1 MARKQ
6 KPRLPSPGEV
16 LYPLDGNPETAT
28 VVNPKG
34 LKLTIYA
41 WRVQHPKAA
50 VLFIHGVQTHARFE
64 FLRHLSPDEQDVVL
78 PAQTPGITA
87 AANTAAATT
96 ETTPGRV
103 AKVSGGSKGGEQQYR
118 RWCIYEG
125 SWMQQL
131 NNAGCSVYA
140 GDLESFGLSE
150 GWKGRRCSVERLDD
164 LGWDVITFAEFVAE
178 DLVKQNRLTN
188 NISDNQALPPI
199 CLVGISMGGFSVIRA
214 LELMGDRKHW
224 LILPCATPAVGVR
237 AAVADNVE
245 AEGAAADGAATGG
258 PAGGGAAADGAAA
271 DGAAANGAATDGAAA
286 NGAAEDGA
294 VAPPAANGAS
304 GGNSA
309 SSQRARIVACVAL
322 APMLAIEKASSGAFN
337 KAIAKV
343 GGVLSKVTPHIGAVK
358 VPPARLRWVDVQK
371 DEDPLV
377 TCPLKIPCR
386 MAAEVLSAVPRVHA
400 EAKSI
405 PSHLRLKII
414 HAREDSIVEPQ
425 GSMRFINESATH
437 ITERDLQILEGERGH
452 YLVIEPGNEEVL
464 SAIKEW
470 FKIC

>member
-6 KPRLPSPGEV
+6 KPSLPSPGEA
-16 LYPLDGNPETAT
+16 LYPLDGNPEKAC
-28 VVNPKG
+28 VVNTKG

-41 WRVQHPKAA
+41 WRVQKPKAA

-64 FLRHLSPDEQDVVL
+64 FLRHLSPEEPDIAL
-78 PAQTPGITA
+78 PAATGGTTTA
-87 AANTAAATT
+87 ANGASAASEAATQ
-96 ETTPGRV
+96 GV
-103 AKVSGGSKGGEQQYR
+103 GKDSCGSKQGERQYL

-125 SWMQQL
+125 SWVQQL

-150 GWKGRRCSVERLDD
+150 GWKARRCSVERLDD
-164 LGWDVITFAEFVAE
+164 LGCDVISFAEFVAE
-178 DLVKQNRLTN
+178 DLSKQSQQN
-188 NISDNQALPPI
+188 SDNHMLPPI

-214 LELMGDRKHW
+214 LELMGERNHW
-224 LILPCATPAVGVR
+224 LLLPSGVH
-237 AAVADNVE
+237 AGGIPVPV
-245 AEGAAADGAATGG
+245 AEGAAADGN
-258 PAGGGAAADGAAA
+258 AADGATPE
-271 DGAAANGAATDGAAA
+271 GV
-286 NGAAEDGA
+286 
-294 VAPPAANGAS
+294 VAPPTTANGTSHGAL
-304 GGNSA
+304 A
-309 SSQRARIVACVAL
+309 SQRAHIVACVGL

-337 KAIAKV
+337 RAIAKV
-343 GGVLSKVTPHIGAVK
+343 SGVLSKVTPHVGAVK
-358 VPPARLRWVDVQK
+358 LPPARLRWVDVQK

-386 MAAEVLSAVPRVHA
+386 MAAEVLTAVPRVHA

-405 PSHLRLKII
+405 PQHIRLKII

-425 GSMRFINESATH
+425 GSIRFINESATH
-437 ITERDLQILEGERGH
+437 ITERQLQILEGERGH

-464 SAIKEW
+464 RAIKEW

>member
-6 KPRLPSPGEV
+6 KPRLPSPGEI

-41 WRVQHPKAA
+41 WRVPQPKAA

-64 FLRHLSPDEQDVVL
+64 FLRHLSPDEPDVVL
-78 PAQTPGITA
+78 PATA
-87 AANTAAATT
+87 AGTSAPANTAA
-96 ETTPGRV
+96 ET
-103 AKVSGGSKGGEQQYR
+103 AKAGTARAAKESEGAKEGEDQYV

-125 SWMQQL
+125 SWFQQL
-131 NNAGCSVYA
+131 NKAGCSVYA

-164 LGWDVITFAEFVAE
+164 LGFDVISFSEFVAE
-178 DLVKQNRLTN
+178 DLAKQNKRGD
-188 NISDNQALPPI
+188 SGDNQALPPI

-214 LELMGDRKHW
+214 LELMGERKHW
-224 LILPCATPAVGVR
+224 LLVPSGAPAANGR
-237 AAVADNVE
+237 S
-245 AEGAAADGAATGG
+245 AAADNAEPEGAGANGAAG
-258 PAGGGAAADGAAA
+258 DGAAA
-271 DGAAANGAATDGAAA
+271 D
-286 NGAAEDGA
+286 A
-294 VAPPAANGAS
+294 VAAS
-304 GGNSA
+304 E
-309 SSQRARIVACVAL
+309 RAHIVACVAL
-322 APMLAIEKASSGAFN
+322 APMLAIEKATSGVFN
-337 KAIAKV
+337 KTVAKLS
-343 GGVLSKVTPHIGAVK
+343 GVLSKVLPHLGAVK

-386 MAAEVLSAVPRVHA
+386 MGAEVLAAVPRVHA

-405 PSHLRLKII
+405 PSHIRLKII

-425 GSMRFINESATH
+425 GSMRFINESATQ
-437 ITERDLQILEGERGH
+437 ITERELQILEGERGH

-464 SAIKEW
+464 NSIKEW
-470 FKIC
+470 FKIY

>member
-1 MARKQ
+1 MTRRQ
-6 KPRLPSPGEV
+6 KPRQPYPGEV
-16 LYPLDGNPETAT
+16 LYPLDGNPEKAT
-28 VVNPKG
+28 VANRKG

-41 WRVQHPKAA
+41 WRVQQPKAA

-64 FLRHLSPDEQDVVL
+64 FLRHLSPDEPDLVM
-78 PAQTPGITA
+78 PAVTA
-87 AANTAAATT
+87 GSTGAASTVATT
-96 ETTPGRV
+96 PQIPAGGI
-103 AKVSGGSKGGEQQYR
+103 AKESEGSKQGGKQYL

-125 SWMQQL
+125 SWIQQL

-164 LGWDVITFAEFVAE
+164 LGYDVVTFAEFVSG
-178 DLVKQNRLTN
+178 DLTKQSQSSSNHN
-188 NISDNQALPPI
+188 DNHILPPI

-214 LELMGDRKHW
+214 LELMGERKHW
-224 LILPCATPAVGVR
+224 LLLPPGVPAGGASGG
-237 AAVADNVE
+237 AADQVKTKMAADVTAPE
-245 AEGAAADGAATGG
+245 GSTRPGAAPGGAPEGAAADGV
-258 PAGGGAAADGAAA
+258 AADGI
-271 DGAAANGAATDGAAA
+271 ATDGAAA
-286 NGAAEDGA
+286 NGT
-294 VAPPAANGAS
+294 VAPHPTADGVSCNGCV
-304 GGNSA
+304 
-309 SSQRARIVACVAL
+309 SSESPRIVACVAL
-322 APMLAIEKASSGAFN
+322 APMLAIEKASSGSFN

-343 GGVLSKVTPHIGAVK
+343 SGVLSKVTPHIGAVK

-386 MAAEVLSAVPRVHA
+386 MAAEVMAAVPRVHA

-425 GSMRFINESATH
+425 GSIRFINESATH
-437 ITERDLQILEGERGH
+437 ITERQLQILEGHRGH

-464 SAIKEW
+464 NAIKEW
-470 FKIC
+470 FKIYE